1 MRLPRLRSFI
11 QRHIVAPVPD
21 EMNMCLSCNQVDCSA
36 AEYDACTPRLAR
48 AERLRREPAATVY
61 IAPSSA
67 SASST
72 TLRSAPGTKGEL
84 SPAEATS
91 SVKGAEPP
99 RPQSA
104 M

>member
-1 MRLPRLRSFI
+1 MRLPRLHSFI

-21 EMNMCLSCNQVDCSA
+21 AMNLCLSCNQVDCSA
-36 AEYDACTPRLAR
+36 EEYDACGPRLAR
-48 AERLRREPAATVY
+48 AERLRRERDATVQP
-61 IAPSSA
+61 PSNA

-72 TLRSAPGTKGEL
+72 TLRSAPGAKGEL

-99 RPQSA
+99 RPHSA